1 MAAPLKIS
9 NFLNF
14 QAVIPSPPAWLVA
27 RWMVASK
34 VRQGTV
40 AKVIRSQLVT
50 VSWDQGL
57 EPHGDAIT
65 AVFPAHFFQRDLDGL
80 GNLILNYNHVAEF
93 RYVYIYIYY
102 VCVYIYYIYIRCKRM
117 VC

>member
-1 MAAPLKIS
+1 L
-9 NFLNF
+9 
-14 QAVIPSPPAWLVA
+14 A

-57 EPHGDAIT
+57 EPHGDGQLLC
-65 AVFPAHFFQRDLDGL
+65 FQPFFQGPGWTWGFYPQL
-80 GNLILNYNHVAEF
+80 
-93 RYVYIYIYY
+93 
-102 VCVYIYYIYIRCKRM
+102 
-117 VC
+117 